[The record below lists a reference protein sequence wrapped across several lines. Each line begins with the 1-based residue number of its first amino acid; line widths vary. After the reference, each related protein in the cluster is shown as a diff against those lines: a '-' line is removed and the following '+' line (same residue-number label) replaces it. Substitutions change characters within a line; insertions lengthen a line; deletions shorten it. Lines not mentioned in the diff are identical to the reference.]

1 MIGCCELD
9 LFFDET
15 EMELPVEIEEQIN
28 VVFNEEI
35 SEELEKIKEQLKE
48 TETALENKINEL
60 ESVQGELT
68 ETQETLSQTQAELT
82 EKTANLQAKTEE
94 LNTFTEEV
102 NGVKDGLKEV
112 AQSVD
117 PTFIT
122 DSTAFVDY
130 PEQFEKVVASA
141 EHFGHTAGVDEENLR
156 WTNLVNSATATAE
169 AVAKGKTFVGKYG
182 EIKDGMLDVEAMKAE
197 AEEKAIDEMW
207 EYIQAFGERTDYSDF
222 GKIIWTKKNFKPVYD
237 FIVMDSAGYNMFYT
251 NSRVSTRLQNSKQIE
266 DGLIVMKDLE
276 AERGIIFDFSAC
288 ANFDNAFRL
297 CPFSELNVIDVRNCS
312 MLRYTFY
319 SSDNPDLPRCKR
331 IEHLIVGENTG
342 FNDAFGYSSNI
353 EHIGFEGVIGQNGLN
368 VSWST
373 KLDKESHV
381 KLINTLSSTT
391 SGLSVTVSLTAVNKA
406 FETSEGANDGS
417 TSQEWLNLIATKN
430 NWTISLG

>member
-60 ESVQGELT
+60 ESVKGELT
-68 ETQETLSQTQAELT
+68 ETQKTLSQTQADLT
-82 EKTANLQAKTEE
+82 ETTENLQAKTEE
-94 LNTFTEEV
+94 LEEFTEEV
-102 NGVKDGLKEV
+102 NGVKNGLKEV

-130 PEQFEKVVASA
+130 PEQFEKVVESA

-156 WTNLVNSATATAE
+156 WTNLVNSATATADD
-169 AVAKGKTFVGKYG
+169 VAKGKTFVGKYG
-182 EIKDGMLDVEAMKAE
+182 EIKDGMLDVEAIKE
-197 AEEKAIDEMW
+197 AVRQEEYDKFWDSFQDYGKRT
-207 EYIQAFGERTDYSDF
+207 EYNGAFSNNWNDST
-222 GKIIWTKKNFKPVYD
+222 FKPKYD
-237 FIVMDSAGYNMFYT
+237 IQPEKFGAYSMFSGT
-251 NSRVSTRLQNSKQIE
+251 
-266 DGLIVMKDLE
+266 LITDLTKC
-276 AERGIIFDFSAC
+276 GVNIDFSKVEG
-288 ANFDNAFRL
+288 NTNYI
-297 CPFSELNVIDVRNCS
+297 FSTTKL
-312 MLRYTFY
+312 
-319 SSDNPDLPRCKR
+319 K
-331 IEHLIVGENTG
+331 
-342 FNDAFGYSSNI
+342 
-353 EHIGFEGVIGQNGLN
+353 HIGIVDFSSHDEVLAQIFFNSTELVTVDQFIINENASFTQWVFHRCFALENITIGGTIGQNGFDIK
-368 VSWST
+368 WST
-373 KLDKESHV
+373 KLSHDS
-381 KLINTLSSTT
+381 LISILNALSSTT
-391 SGLSVTVSLTAVNKA
+391 SGLSVTVSQTAVNKA

-430 NWTISLG
+430 NWTILLA